1 MPLGVDEVLL
11 RLLEAYSP
19 TGREDEARE
28 VLVEVSRA
36 LGLNVRVDGVG
47 NVLATKGGG
56 GRVWL
61 VGHYDTVP
69 GRLPVRKIDGRIYGR
84 GAVDAKGP
92 LSSML
97 VAASLAEAPVTVA
110 ALVGEEGDS
119 RGARHLLSGEL
130 PPYVVIGEPSNTT
143 GVIVAYRGGAH
154 LTLRCSAPGGHSSSP
169 GRSAIDLLLESI
181 MRMREVAPGNAYDEP
196 SAAVTMIRGGEA
208 PNVLPRRAEASI
220 DLRIPPGHD
229 LASILEK
236 LERSLPDGCSLEVG
250 WRVPPVSVR
259 PGDPVPRALMRSI
272 ISMGRKPR
280 LVRKYGSSD
289 MNLLHA
295 RVRSIAAYGPGDG
308 RLAHT
313 DGEFV
318 DVRDLEF
325 AVEVYKGAVEYLN
338 RFLR

>member
-56 GRVWL
+56 ERVWL

-130 PPYVVIGEPSNTT
+130 PPYV
-143 GVIVAYRGGAH
+143 
-154 LTLRCSAPGGHSSSP
+154 
-169 GRSAIDLLLESI
+169 
-181 MRMREVAPGNAYDEP
+181 GN
-196 SAAVTMIRGGEA
+196 
-208 PNVLPRRAEASI
+208 
-220 DLRIPPGHD
+220 PPTQP
-229 LASILEK
+229 A
-236 LERSLPDGCSLEVG
+236 
-250 WRVPPVSVR
+250 
-259 PGDPVPRALMRSI
+259 
-272 ISMGRKPR
+272 
-280 LVRKYGSSD
+280 
-289 MNLLHA
+289 
-295 RVRSIAAYGPGDG
+295 
-308 RLAHT
+308 
-313 DGEFV
+313 
-318 DVRDLEF
+318 
-325 AVEVYKGAVEYLN
+325 
-338 RFLR
+338 